1 MATALAAGVRRR
13 RRFGGGSFASA
24 SSEGN
29 RSFSSVAGLPP
40 RTPPTRRNRVLG
52 DKSETGCRRSGRPRE
67 GEKTRT
73 VARAQTHTSAVASR
87 THTADGAR
95 ARRPQ
100 QQRASVGNAALSLF
114 GFAPRAPVG
123 GVRPRRRPEP
133 WTEAIVGVVGALF
146 ARVGET
152 RSNGSSV
159 QGVPVGGRGA
169 VEMFCTVFLQTTD
182 GSMYFFFTI
191 RDPSTVGRNG
201 GTVWLDHSLWRSPT
215 TGDRRP

>member
-40 RTPPTRRNRVLG
+40 RTPPTRCNRVFG
-52 DKSETGCRRSGRPRE
+52 DKSETDCRRSGRPRE
-67 GEKTRT
+67 GENTRT
-73 VARAQTHTSAVASR
+73 VGRAQTHTSAVASR

-114 GFAPRAPVG
+114 GFARAPVG

-152 RSNGSSV
+152 RSNGSSI
-159 QGVPVGGRGA
+159 QGVRSVVAAPSRCSVPFFYRQPT
-169 VEMFCTVFLQTTD
+169 VQCT
-182 GSMYFFFTI
+182 FFYH
-191 RDPSTVGRNG
+191 RDPPTVGRNG
-201 GTVWLDHSLWRSPT
+201 GTVWLDHSLRRSLT
-215 TGDRRP
+215 TGDRP